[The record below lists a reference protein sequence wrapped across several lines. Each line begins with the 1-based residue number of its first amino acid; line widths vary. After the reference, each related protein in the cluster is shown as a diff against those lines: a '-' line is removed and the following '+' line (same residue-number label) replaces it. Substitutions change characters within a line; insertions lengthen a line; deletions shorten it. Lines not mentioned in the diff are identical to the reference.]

1 MKKLLS
7 TLSIALV
14 LLTATAF
21 AGETSDS
28 GFHDDDTMVESILD
42 LVGIGHN

>member
-1 MKKLLS
+1 MRKLLS

-21 AGETSDS
+21 AGDTSDS
-28 GFHDDDTMVESILD
+28 GFHDDDNMIESALD
-42 LVGIGHN
+42 FVGMGHD